1 MANDDRILLNLVL
14 NEATVSAVEGRVR
27 NLVNRLNN
35 QNISLN
41 INGRNLD
48 NIVNRLNDIQHRM
61 QTINSTPV
69 NINANLT
76 SAQQQY
82 RLETERMRVAQ
93 QLELSRQRTLQT
105 ENQAISALAQQNRT
119 LTVNNNVTHQ
129 IEQGAQ
135 NIGHNMNVA
144 GGSAKTKIKP
154 GSEGCFVLPA
164 GMYYIEVDFVNGTI
178 EAIAI

>member
-1 MANDDRILLNLVL
+1 MADDRIQLNLVL

-35 QNISLN
+35 TNISLN

-48 NIVNRLNDIQHRM
+48 NIVNRLNDIQQRM
-61 QTINSTPV
+61 QTINSTSV

-119 LTVNNNVTHQ
+119 LTVNNNITHQ

-135 NIGHNMNVA
+135 NIGNNMNVA
-144 GGSAKTKIKP
+144 GGHAR
-154 GSEGCFVLPA
+154 
-164 GMYYIEVDFVNGTI
+164 DFVDT
-178 EAIAI
+178 

>member
-27 NLVNRLNN
+27 NLANRLNN

-48 NIVNRLNDIQHRM
+48 NIANRLNDIQQRM
-61 QTINSTPV
+61 QTINSTPM

-93 QLELSRQRTLQT
+93 
-105 ENQAISALAQQNRT
+105 
-119 LTVNNNVTHQ
+119 
-129 IEQGAQ
+129 
-135 NIGHNMNVA
+135 
-144 GGSAKTKIKP
+144 
-154 GSEGCFVLPA
+154 
-164 GMYYIEVDFVNGTI
+164 
-178 EAIAI
+178 